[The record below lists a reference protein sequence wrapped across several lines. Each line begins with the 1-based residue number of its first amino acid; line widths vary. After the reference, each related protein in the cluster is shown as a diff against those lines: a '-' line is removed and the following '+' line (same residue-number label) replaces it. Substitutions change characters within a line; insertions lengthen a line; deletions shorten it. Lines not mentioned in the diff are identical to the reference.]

1 MMFSHQE
8 AQMRCPDKKTL
19 YQGCIRN
26 QYLLSPFKDAINTV
40 RYLQGVQSKRY
51 WALTSKEIRAV
62 KFCADPPVRK
72 EIAQILYNVMMNYRK
87 LGEPA
92 DSGMK
97 RTAKY
102 IRRKPPQA
110 QWMLLI
116 LGSLEPDHFLF
127 AKDYVNP
134 RRPLAAQEQ
143 CDSHDGFYEGLPII
157 HNHRGRTLNLM
168 GRGDQKR
175 MKLYRMQQT

>member
-1 MMFSHQE
+1 M
-8 AQMRCPDKKTL
+8 
-19 YQGCIRN
+19 
-26 QYLLSPFKDAINTV
+26 
-40 RYLQGVQSKRY
+40 
-51 WALTSKEIRAV
+51 
-62 KFCADPPVRK
+62 KFCADPPKRK
-72 EIAQILYNVMMNYRK
+72 DLAQILYTVMTTYRK

-116 LGSLEPDHFLF
+116 LSSLEPDHFLF
-127 AKDYVNP
+127 AKSYVNP
-134 RRPLAAQEQ
+134 RKPLAAQEQ
-143 CDSHDGFYEGLPII
+143 CDSYDGFYEGLPII
-157 HNHRGRTLNLM
+157 HNHRGRTLNHM